1 MSRGR
6 LRFAATL
13 SAFAAVVFFSYREEV
28 LGAALAP
35 LTAWTAQATVFLLEL
50 FDADVAREATV
61 VYQPGGFAYEIYFRC
76 TGILPVASLGVA
88 ILAFQAGSLRKKLI
102 GLALGAPLIV
112 AINLLRLVHLFRL
125 GVTRPELFSFAHS
138 VLWEAGI
145 VLAVVGVW
153 AAWLA
158 WIRQRPRLER
168 LA

>member
-1 MSRGR
+1 MSSGR

-13 SAFAAVVFFSYREEV
+13 AAFAVVVFFTYREEV

-35 LTAWTAQATVFLLEL
+35 LTAWTAQATVSVLEL
-50 FDADVAREATV
+50 FEADVARQATILRH
-61 VYQPGGFAYEIYFRC
+61 PGGFAYEIYFRC

-88 ILAFQAGSLRKKLI
+88 IVAFPAGSWRRKLI

-112 AINLLRLVHLFRL
+112 AINLLRLVHLFEL
-125 GVTRPELFSFAHS
+125 GVARPELFSFAHS

-158 WIRQRPRLER
+158 WIRERPRP
-168 LA
+168 